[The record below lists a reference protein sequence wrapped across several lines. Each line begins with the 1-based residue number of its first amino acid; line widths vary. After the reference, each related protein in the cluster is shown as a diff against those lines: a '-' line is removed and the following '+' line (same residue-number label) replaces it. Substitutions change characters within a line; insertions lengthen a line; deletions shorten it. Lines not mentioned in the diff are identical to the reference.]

1 MLLSGTL
8 VASLATLVIVQKI
21 LLRAIYCRN
30 IRRGLGRA
38 TMKLLISIVYKNM
51 YTLYIKPGCPFCEKT
66 LRAIDGYDFPITIK
80 ETTEDGVVEELIEHG
95 GKKQVPYL
103 IDHEKDVSMYD
114 SGAIIS
120 YLVGGVSGDASDGG
134 GDEG

>member
-1 MLLSGTL
+1 
-8 VASLATLVIVQKI
+8 
-21 LLRAIYCRN
+21 
-30 IRRGLGRA
+30 
-38 TMKLLISIVYKNM
+38 M
-51 YTLYIKPGCPFCEKT
+51 YTLYIKPSCPFCEKT
-66 LRAIDGYDFPITIK
+66 LRAIDGYDFEITTKDI
-80 ETTEDGVVEELIEHG
+80 TEDGVVEELIEHG

-103 IDHEKDVSMYD
+103 IDHEKDVSMYE